1 MILAALIAAAV
12 FALCAVLRKRLTG
25 AAPRPL
31 WGGRAALEPMYNC
44 GAAFGLK
51 LTGRPL
57 CALTTGALALLVW
70 TVAQPV
76 GPAARVGGGLALGGG
91 AANLYERLRHKRV
104 LDYLRFPHLP
114 GRGKALVF
122 NAADFAIFAGLLLL
136 LLGGGRRG
144 K

>member
-1 MILAALIAAAV
+1 MILTALIAAGV
-12 FALCAVLRKRLTG
+12 LALCAALRRRLTG

-44 GAAFGLK
+44 RAAFGLK

-57 CALTTGALALLVW
+57 RVLTAGALALLTW
-70 TVAQPV
+70 TAAHLD
-76 GPAARVGGGLALGGG
+76 GPAARLGGGLALGGG
-91 AANLYERLRHKRV
+91 AANLYERLRYKRV
-104 LDYLRFPHLP
+104 LDYLRFPRLP
-114 GRGKALVF
+114 GRGKTLVF

>member
-1 MILAALIAAAV
+1 MILTALIAAGV
-12 FALCAVLRKRLTG
+12 LALCAALRRRLTG

-31 WGGRAALEPMYNC
+31 WGGRASLEPMYNC

-57 CALTTGALALLVW
+57 RVLTAGALALLTW
-70 TVAQPV
+70 TAAHLD
-76 GPAARVGGGLALGGG
+76 GPAARLGGGLALGGG
-91 AANLYERLRHKRV
+91 AANLYERLRYKRV
-104 LDYLRFPHLP
+104 LDYLRFPRLP
-114 GRGKALVF
+114 GRGKSLVF

-136 LLGGGRRG
+136 LLGGGRWG

>member
-1 MILAALIAAAV
+1 MILTIALAAGV
-12 FALCAVLRKRLTG
+12 FALCAALRKRLTG

-31 WGGRAALEPMYNC
+31 WGGRAALEPMYNH

-57 CALTTGALALLVW
+57 RALTAGALALLTW
-70 TVAQPV
+70 TVARLA

-104 LDYLRFPHLP
+104 LDYLRFPRLP
-114 GRGKALVF
+114 GRGKSLVF

>member
-1 MILAALIAAAV
+1 MILTALVAAGVL
-12 FALCAVLRKRLTG
+12 ALCAALRRRLTG

-31 WGGRAALEPMYNC
+31 WGGRAALEPMYNRR
-44 GAAFGLK
+44 AAFGLK

-57 CALTTGALALLVW
+57 RVLTAGALALLTW
-70 TVAQPV
+70 TAAHLD
-76 GPAARVGGGLALGGG
+76 GPAARLGGGLALGGG
-91 AANLYERLRHKRV
+91 AANLYERLRYKRV
-104 LDYLRFPHLP
+104 LDYLRFPRLP
-114 GRGKALVF
+114 GRGKTLVF

>member
-1 MILAALIAAAV
+1 MILTVSIAAGV
-12 FALCAVLRKRLTG
+12 FALCAALRKKLAG

-31 WGGRAALEPMYNC
+31 WGGMVFLEPMYNTA
-44 GAAFGLK
+44 AAFGLK

-57 CALTTGALALLVW
+57 RALTAGALAVLVW
-70 TVAQPV
+70 TVSHLA
-76 GPAARVGGGLALGGG
+76 GLIAAIGGGLALGGG
-91 AANLYERLRHKRV
+91 ASNLYERLRHRKV
-104 LDYLRFPHLP
+104 LDYLRFPRLP
-114 GRGKALVF
+114 GRGKTLVF

>member
-1 MILAALIAAAV
+1 MKQFFRREDGMMMV
-12 FALCAVLRKRLTG
+12 EG
-25 AAPRPL
+25 
-31 WGGRAALEPMYNC
+31 M
-44 GAAFGLK
+44 
-51 LTGRPL
+51 
-57 CALTTGALALLVW
+57 LALL
-70 TVAQPV
+70 
-76 GPAARVGGGLALGGG
+76 AASARGLLARLGAGLALGGG

-104 LDYLRFPHLP
+104 LDYLRFPRLP

>member
-1 MILAALIAAAV
+1 MILTALIAAGV
-12 FALCAVLRKRLTG
+12 LALCAALRRRLTG

-31 WGGRAALEPMYNC
+31 WGGRAALEPMYNRR
-44 GAAFGLK
+44 AAFGLK

-57 CALTTGALALLVW
+57 RVLTAGALALLTW
-70 TVAQPV
+70 TAAHLD
-76 GPAARVGGGLALGGG
+76 GPAARLGGGLALGGG
-91 AANLYERLRHKRV
+91 AANLYERLRYKRV
-104 LDYLRFPHLP
+104 LDYLRFPRLP
-114 GRGKALVF
+114 GRGKSLVF

>member
-31 WGGRAALEPMYNC
+31 
-44 GAAFGLK
+44 
-51 LTGRPL
+51 

-70 TVAQPV
+70 TAAQPV

-104 LDYLRFPHLP
+104 LDYLRFPRLP

>member
-1 MILAALIAAAV
+1 MILTALIAAGV
-12 FALCAVLRKRLTG
+12 LALCAALRRRLTG

-57 CALTTGALALLVW
+57 RVLTAGALALLTW
-70 TVAQPV
+70 TAAHLD
-76 GPAARVGGGLALGGG
+76 GPAARLGGGLALGGG

-104 LDYLRFPHLP
+104 LDYLRFPRLP
-114 GRGKALVF
+114 GRGKTLVF